1 MNTLSSAEITQLLL
15 SWQDGDKQAFHK
27 LIPLLYSELH
37 RIAARHMRQEKPGHT
52 LQTTAL
58 LNEVYCKLTDQK
70 MARWVN
76 RAQFLSTASHLMRR
90 ILVDHAR
97 RRASLKGGG
106 GVQKI
111 SLDENALTPQNNAPE
126 LISLDA
132 ALDRLAGFD
141 ARKSRIVEMKFFGGL
156 TTEEIATIEKVSAR
170 TIEREW
176 RKARAWL
183 YDAIRS

>member
-1 MNTLSSAEITQLLL
+1 
-15 SWQDGDKQAFHK
+15 
-27 LIPLLYSELH
+27 
-37 RIAARHMRQEKPGHT
+37 
-52 LQTTAL
+52 
-58 LNEVYCKLTDQK
+58 
-70 MARWVN
+70 
-76 RAQFLSTASHLMRR
+76 
-90 ILVDHAR
+90 
-97 RRASLKGGG
+97 
-106 GVQKI
+106 VQKI